1 MTGAY
6 DAAQR
11 RLLESALRQGA
22 PLRCPVCDHK
32 LAEQR
37 VEPPLEVAYVR
48 RRVWVLCPG
57 CRRTAG
63 LDVRR

>member
-1 MTGAY
+1 MTGAF

-11 RLLESALRQGA
+11 RQLEAALRQGTR
-22 PLRCPVCDHK
+22 LRCPVCDHE

-37 VEPPLEVAYVR
+37 VEPPAEVAYVR
-48 RRVWVLCPG
+48 RRVWVLCPA